1 MIRFRLPVFVVCL
14 AVFGVLAAT
23 PVQAQDRAPVI
34 REVTLSQTGKPTR
47 RVPLGAVIVIQG
59 KNFHSMDE
67 DHAED
72 DYSHVEAKIGSA
84 DCIVLDV
91 RPEYLSLLIPQFDVK
106 PGKRKLSI
114 KIDKRGRAE
123 VELELVD
130 PEEWKNSEDARA
142 QEMAETGG
150 SVTPD
155 ASEAIRKQFQIT
167 RFELRRD
174 GGARFEVEGLAGKLP
189 AGFTL
194 SVYLQH
200 ELGGRMR
207 EIDMRKVRVVE
218 EGSQSKWRAVFG
230 PYTKQLLMGNYVVNM
245 LFELGKQG
253 RVHARQ
259 FRRGLP
265 DDEKEIYD
273 RIERREFTTV
283 GNQQQVQDQ
292 LTMLREEY
300 RTRGQKL
307 LDLLTD
313 FEAAYACACR
323 VFFREAGRSDY
334 DESQYADYL
343 QRMDIAHNAEELKKF
358 KDDGRFATK
367 AGHFRPEEYQ
377 KWCTDTFMPALKRL
391 YDEHEAFKQR
401 YMAPADDRADQHIDY
416 MISVLLNM
424 FQDYSKATYER
435 AKIDFPEAL
444 RQIDISP
451 VAAPEMSKR
460 YFLQQHRAM
469 LRGLGLADPTDTG
482 GDDGQ

>member
-1 MIRFRLPVFVVCL
+1 MNRSTPFVCL
-14 AVFGVLAAT
+14 AILGVLAAVGA
-23 PVQAQDRAPVI
+23 PAHAQDRAPVI

-67 DHAED
+67 DHPED
-72 DYSHVEAKIGSA
+72 DYSHVEAKIGGA

-91 RPEYLSLLIPQFDVK
+91 RPEFISLLIPQFDVK
-106 PGKRKLSI
+106 PGKRELTL

-123 VELELVD
+123 VDLELVD

-150 SVTPD
+150 TVSPD
-155 ASEAIRKQFQIT
+155 ASEAIRRKFQIT

-174 GGARFEVEGLAGKLP
+174 GGTRFEVEGLAGELP

-200 ELGGRMR
+200 ELDGRMR

-218 EGSQSKWRAVFG
+218 EGQQAKWRAVFG
-230 PYTKQLLMGNYVVNM
+230 PYSKQLLMGNYVVNM

-253 RVHARQ
+253 RVRARR

-265 DDEKEIYD
+265 DAEKEIYD

-283 GNQQQVQDQ
+283 GNDQQVQDQ
-292 LTMLREEY
+292 LTMIREEY
-300 RTRGQKL
+300 RQRGDSLATL
-307 LDLLTD
+307 LSD
-313 FEAAYACACR
+313 FEAAYASACR
-323 VFFREAGRSDY
+323 VFFREPGRTDY
-334 DESQYADYL
+334 DETQYAEYL
-343 QRMDIAHNAEELKKF
+343 QRMEIAKTPDDLKKF
-358 KDDGRFATK
+358 KDDSRFATR

-377 KWCTDTFMPALKRL
+377 KWATETWMPSLKKL
-391 YDEHEAFKQR
+391 YDDHEGFKQR
-401 YMAPADDRADQHIDY
+401 YMAPPDDRADQHIDY

-435 AKIDFPEAL
+435 AKIDFPDAL

-460 YFLQQHRAM
+460 YFEQQHRAL
-469 LRGLGLADPTDTG
+469 LRGLGLDA
-482 GDDGQ
+482 GQ